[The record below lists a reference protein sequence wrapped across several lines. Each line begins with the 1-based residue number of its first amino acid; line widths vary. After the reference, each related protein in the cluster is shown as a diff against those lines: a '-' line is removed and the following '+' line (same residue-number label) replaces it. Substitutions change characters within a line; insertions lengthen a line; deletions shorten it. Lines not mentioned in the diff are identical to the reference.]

1 MPGCLVKLLNMV
13 AHIAREP
20 SKTFARSVC
29 ALRADRKW
37 AVTGTPIQNRLTDLY
52 SLFKF
57 LQCSPFCDIK
67 VFNTHVT
74 HNWKARSDPCSVAKL
89 KNLVNCLSIRR
100 PKHTIE
106 LSPRQD
112 RTVKLELNNEE
123 RQLYEYIRSST
134 LQNIGR
140 VDREGGS
147 ATLFNIL
154 KMLNQLRLVCN
165 HGLQGNEYAYGVTQA
180 STNNPIWTQK
190 AAQSRFDHLDAVG
203 LARCSNPECA
213 QDLSSA
219 LSSELD
225 NEHEDEPYI
234 EEALTVLCSTCVSD
248 RPGAASG
255 YLKVCN
261 HFPRQS
267 FGDRSFDM
275 NDVSDAEDPFSMVQ
289 SRAVVDRADCV
300 PTKIKRI
307 VHDLLQTTD
316 DTKMLGLS
324 AHNPRIILIFV

>member
-1 MPGCLVKLLNMV
+1 MV

-57 LQCSPFCDIK
+57 LQCSPFCDIN

-74 HNWKARSDPCSVAKL
+74 HNWKARSDPYSVAKL

-100 PKHTIE
+100 PKNTIE
-106 LSPRQD
+106 LPDRED
-112 RTVKLELNNEE
+112 RTVELKLSNEE
-123 RQLYEYIRSST
+123 RQLYDHIKNST
-134 LQNIGR
+134 LQGIGR
-140 VDREGGS
+140 VDREGGT

-154 KMLNQLRLVCN
+154 KMINQLRLVCN
-165 HGLQGNEYAYGVTQA
+165 HGLQGKEYAYGITQA
-180 STNNPIWTQK
+180 LTNRPAWTQK
-190 AAQSRFDHLDAVG
+190 AAQSRFDHLDATG
-203 LARCSNPECA
+203 LASCSTPGCA

-234 EEALTVLCSTCVSD
+234 EEGLTVLCSTCVSD
-248 RPGAASG
+248 RPEAASG
-255 YLKVCN
+255 FLKVCN

-267 FGDRSFDM
+267 FGDCNFDV
-275 NDVSDAEDPFSMVQ
+275 NDVFDAEDPFSIVQ
-289 SRAVVDRADCV
+289 SHAVVDRADCV

-307 VHDLLQTTD
+307 VHDLLQTSEN
-316 DTKMLGLS
+316 TKMFGLS
-324 AHNPRIILIFV
+324 AHDPWIILMLT

>member
-1 MPGCLVKLLNMV
+1 MV

-74 HNWKARSDPCSVAKL
+74 HNWKASSDPYSVAKL

-100 PKHTIE
+100 PKNTIE
-106 LSPRQD
+106 LPARQD
-112 RTVKLELNNEE
+112 LTVELKLNDEE
-123 RQLYEYIRSST
+123 RQLYEHIKKST
-134 LQNIGR
+134 LQGIGG

-147 ATLFNIL
+147 ANLFNIL
-154 KMLNQLRLVCN
+154 KMLNQLRSVCN
-165 HGLQGNEYAYGVTQA
+165 HGLQGKEYAYGIIQA
-180 STNNPIWTQK
+180 VTNNPAWTQK
-190 AAQSRFDHLDAVG
+190 AAQSRFDHLDAIG

-219 LSSELD
+219 LSSELE

-234 EEALTVLCSTCVSD
+234 EELLTVLCTTCVGD

-255 YLKVCN
+255 FLKVCN

-267 FGDRSFDM
+267 YGDCGFDV
-275 NDVSDAEDPFSMVQ
+275 NDVFDAEDPFSIVP
-289 SRAVVDRADCV
+289 SPAVVDRADCV

-307 VHDLLQTTD
+307 VHDLLQTSD
-316 DTKMLGLS
+316 DTKMFGLS
-324 AHNPRIILIFV
+324 AHDPWIILMLA

>member
-1 MPGCLVKLLNMV
+1 M
-13 AHIAREP
+13 
-20 SKTFARSVC
+20 
-29 ALRADRKW
+29 
-37 AVTGTPIQNRLTDLY
+37 TGTPIQNRLTDLY

-74 HNWKARSDPCSVAKL
+74 HNWKTRSDPYSVAKL

-100 PKHTIE
+100 PKNTIE
-106 LSPRQD
+106 LPPRQD
-112 RTVKLELNNEE
+112 RTVEFELNSEE
-123 RQLYEYIRSST
+123 RELYEYIKSST
-134 LQNIGR
+134 LQGIDR

-154 KMLNQLRLVCN
+154 KMLNQLRLLCN
-165 HGLQGNEYAYGVTQA
+165 HGLLGKDYAYGLTQT
-180 STNNPIWTQK
+180 SKNNPSWSQK
-190 AAQSRFDHLDAVG
+190 AAQSRFDHLDATG

-213 QDLSSA
+213 RDLSSA
-219 LSSELD
+219 MSSESD

-248 RPGAASG
+248 RSGAASSF
-255 YLKVCN
+255 LKVCN

-267 FGDRSFDM
+267 FGDDNFDI
-275 NDVSDAEDPFSMVQ
+275 NDIFDAEDPFSIVQ
-289 SRAVVDRADCV
+289 SPAVVDRAEYV

-316 DTKMLGLS
+316 DTKMYGLS
-324 AHNPRIILIFV
+324 AHDLGTILMLVQRCLYCVDKDS